1 MIENIETKRILI
13 VISSP
18 SGAGKTSVCKK
29 LLELDSELR
38 PSISVTTRKPR
49 NNETN
54 GIDYIFISKEDFEK
68 KISNGEFLEYAN
80 VFNNKY
86 GTLASSTMDLLNKDY
101 DVLFDIDWQGTQQ
114 LSQNNNNNIL
124 TIFILPP
131 DKNEIE
137 RRLKKRETEN
147 SENVDIVNER
157 MLKFEDELSHWKEYD
172 YVVTN
177 DNFDKCVSEILN
189 IITAERKKRTRQKFL
204 FSKIRN
210 LTK

>member
-1 MIENIETKRILI
+1 LIENIETKRILI

-38 PSISVTTRKPR
+38 PSISVTTRRPR

-54 GIDYIFISKEDFEK
+54 GIDYIFISKEDFDK

-86 GTLASSTMDLLNKDY
+86 GTLVSSTKDILNQGF

-114 LSQNNNNNIL
+114 LSQNNNNIL

-147 SENVDIVNER
+147 SENIDIVSER
-157 MLKFEDELSHWKEYD
+157 MSKFEDELSHWKEYD

-189 IITAERKKRTRQKFL
+189 IISAERKKRTRQKFL
-204 FSKIRN
+204 FSKIRK

>member
-1 MIENIETKRILI
+1 MIENKETKGILI

-18 SGAGKTSVCKK
+18 SGAGKTSICKE
-29 LLELDSELR
+29 LLRLDDKIR

-49 NNETN
+49 NNETD
-54 GIDYIFISKEDFEK
+54 GIDYIFITEKDFNE
-68 KISNGEFLEYAN
+68 KISNGSFLEYAN
-80 VFNNKY
+80 VFSNKY
-86 GTLASSTMDLLNKDY
+86 GTLASSTEKLLNNNY

-114 LSQNNNNNIL
+114 LSQNNNNIL

-131 DKNEIE
+131 DKAEIE

-147 SENVDIVNER
+147 SEIVDIVSER
-157 MLKFEDELSHWKEYD
+157 MSKFEDELSHWKEYD

-177 DNFDKCVSEILN
+177 DDFEKCISEILN
-189 IITAERKKRTRQKFL
+189 IISAERKKRTRQKSL
-204 FSKIRN
+204 FTKIRD

>member
-1 MIENIETKRILI
+1 LIENIETKRILI

-18 SGAGKTSVCKK
+18 SGAGKTSICKK

-38 PSISVTTRKPR
+38 ASISVTTRKPR

-68 KISNGEFLEYAN
+68 KISNSEFLEYAN

-114 LSQNNNNNIL
+114 LSQNNNNIL

-157 MLKFEDELSHWKEYD
+157 MSKFEDELSHWKEYD

>member
-1 MIENIETKRILI
+1 LIENIETTNILI

-18 SGAGKTSVCKK
+18 SGAGKTSICMK
-29 LLELDSELR
+29 LLELDDKIR

-54 GIDYIFISKEDFEK
+54 GIDYIFISNDDFDQK
-68 KISNGEFLEYAN
+68 VLDGEFLEYAN

-86 GTLASSTMDLLNKDY
+86 GTLASSTNDLLDKDY

-114 LSQNNNNNIL
+114 LSQKNSNIL

-131 DKNEIE
+131 DKIEIE

-147 SENVDIVNER
+147 SENIDIVIER
-157 MLKFEDELSHWKEYD
+157 MSKFEDELSHWKEYD

-177 DNFDKCVSEILN
+177 DDFDKCISEILN
-189 IITAERKKRTRQKFL
+189 IITVERKKRTRQKSL
-204 FSKIRN
+204 FTKIRD
-210 LTK
+210 LTE

>member
-13 VISSP
+13 IISSP
-18 SGAGKTSVCKK
+18 SGAGKTSICKK

-86 GTLASSTMDLLNKDY
+86 GTLVSSTIDLLNKDY

-114 LSQNNNNNIL
+114 LSQNNNNIL

-157 MLKFEDELSHWKEYD
+157 MSKFEDELSHWKEYD

-210 LTK
+210 LIK

>member
-38 PSISVTTRKPR
+38 ASISVTTRKPR

-68 KISNGEFLEYAN
+68 KISNSEFLEYAN

-114 LSQNNNNNIL
+114 LSQNNNNIL

-131 DKNEIE
+131 NKNEIE

-157 MLKFEDELSHWKEYD
+157 MSKFEDELSHWKEYD

-210 LTK
+210 LIK

>member
-1 MIENIETKRILI
+1 LIENTETKSILI

-18 SGAGKTSVCKK
+18 SGAGKTSICKK
-29 LLELDSELR
+29 LLELDSKIK
-38 PSISVTTRKPR
+38 PSISITTRKPR

-54 GIDYIFISKEDFEK
+54 GVDYIFTSSEDFEK
-68 KISNGEFLEYAN
+68 KITEGKFLEYAN

-86 GTLASSTMDLLNKDY
+86 GTLASSTKEILDKDF

-114 LSQNNNNNIL
+114 LSQNNNNIL

-131 DKNEIE
+131 DKAEIE

-147 SENVDIVNER
+147 SENIDIVSER
-157 MLKFEDELSHWKEYD
+157 MSKFEDELSHWKEYD

-177 DNFDKCVSEILN
+177 DNFDKCISEILN
-189 IITAERKKRTRQKFL
+189 IITAERKKRTRQTSL
-204 FSKIRN
+204 FSKIRD

>member
-1 MIENIETKRILI
+1 LIENKETKGILI

-18 SGAGKTSVCKK
+18 SGAGKTSICKE
-29 LLELDSELR
+29 LLRLDDNIR

-49 NNETN
+49 NNETD
-54 GIDYIFISKEDFEK
+54 GIDYIFITEKDFNK
-68 KISNGEFLEYAN
+68 KISNESFLEYAN

-86 GTLASSTMDLLNKDY
+86 GTLASSTEKLLNNNY

-114 LSQNNNNNIL
+114 LSQNNNNIL

-131 DKNEIE
+131 DKAEIE

-147 SENVDIVNER
+147 SEIVDIVSER
-157 MLKFEDELSHWKEYD
+157 MSKFEDELSHWKEYD

-177 DNFDKCVSEILN
+177 DDFEKCISEILN
-189 IITAERKKRTRQKFL
+189 IISAERKKRTRQKSL
-204 FSKIRN
+204 FTKIRD
-210 LTK
+210 LTE

>member
-18 SGAGKTSVCKK
+18 SGAGKTSICKR

-54 GIDYIFISKEDFEK
+54 GIDYIFTSNKDFDK
-68 KISNGEFLEYAN
+68 KIFDGEFLEYAN

-86 GTLASSTMDLLNKDY
+86 GTLVSSTKDLLNRDF

-114 LSQNNNNNIL
+114 LSQNNNNIL

-147 SENVDIVNER
+147 SENIDIVNER
-157 MLKFEDELSHWKEYD
+157 MSKFEDELSHWKEYD

-177 DNFDKCVSEILN
+177 DDFDKCVSEILN

>member
-1 MIENIETKRILI
+1 MPIENDGIMVIL
-13 VISSP
+13 SSP
-18 SGAGKTSVCKK
+18 SGAGKTTLVNLLSK
-29 LLELDSELR
+29 LNNFEI
-38 PSISVTTRKPR
+38 SISHTTRQPR
-49 NNETN
+49 PNEVPDK
-54 GIDYIFISKEDFEK
+54 DYYFVNENEFKRLIGND
-68 KISNGEFLEYAN
+68 EFLEYAN

-114 LSQNNNNNIL
+114 LSQNNNNIL

-157 MLKFEDELSHWKEYD
+157 MSKFEDELSHWKEYD

>member
-1 MIENIETKRILI
+1 LIENKETKGILI

-18 SGAGKTSVCKK
+18 SGAGKTSICKE
-29 LLELDSELR
+29 LLRLDDNIR

-49 NNETN
+49 NNETD
-54 GIDYIFISKEDFEK
+54 GIDYIFITEKDFNK
-68 KISNGEFLEYAN
+68 KISNGSFLEYAN

-86 GTLASSTMDLLNKDY
+86 GTLASSTEKLLSNNY

-114 LSQNNNNNIL
+114 LSQNNNNIL

-131 DKNEIE
+131 DKAEIE

-147 SENVDIVNER
+147 SEIVDIVSER
-157 MLKFEDELSHWKEYD
+157 MSKFEDELSHWKEYD

-177 DNFDKCVSEILN
+177 DDFEKCISEILN
-189 IITAERKKRTRQKFL
+189 IISAERKKRTRQKSL
-204 FSKIRN
+204 FTKIRD
-210 LTK
+210 LTE

>member
-13 VISSP
+13 IISSP

-38 PSISVTTRKPR
+38 PSISVTTRKAR

-54 GIDYIFISKEDFEK
+54 GIDYIFTSKEDFDK
-68 KISNGEFLEYAN
+68 KISDGEFLEYAN

-86 GTLASSTMDLLNKDY
+86 GTLASSTKDLLNKDF

-114 LSQNNNNNIL
+114 LSQNNNNIL

-147 SENVDIVNER
+147 SENIDIVNER
-157 MLKFEDELSHWKEYD
+157 MSKFEDELSHWKEYD

-210 LTK
+210 LIK

>member
-18 SGAGKTSVCKK
+18 SGAGKTSICKR

-54 GIDYIFISKEDFEK
+54 GIDYIFTSNEDFDK
-68 KISNGEFLEYAN
+68 KIFDGEFLEYAN

-86 GTLASSTMDLLNKDY
+86 GTLVSSTKDLLNRDF

-114 LSQNNNNNIL
+114 LSQNNNNIL

-147 SENVDIVNER
+147 SESINIVNER
-157 MLKFEDELSHWKEYD
+157 MSKFEDELSHWKEYD

-177 DNFDKCVSEILN
+177 DDFDKCVSEILN

>member
-13 VISSP
+13 IISSP

-38 PSISVTTRKPR
+38 ASISVTTRKPR

-54 GIDYIFISKEDFEK
+54 WIDYIFISKEDFDK

-86 GTLASSTMDLLNKDY
+86 GTLVSSTIDLLNKDY

-114 LSQNNNNNIL
+114 LSQNNNNIL

-147 SENVDIVNER
+147 SENIDIVHER
-157 MLKFEDELSHWKEYD
+157 M
-172 YVVTN
+172 
-177 DNFDKCVSEILN
+177 
-189 IITAERKKRTRQKFL
+189 
-204 FSKIRN
+204 
-210 LTK
+210 

>member
-18 SGAGKTSVCKK
+18 SGAGKTSICKK

-86 GTLASSTMDLLNKDY
+86 GTLVSSTIDLLNKDY

-114 LSQNNNNNIL
+114 LSQNNNNIL

-157 MLKFEDELSHWKEYD
+157 MSKFEDELSHWKEYD

>member
-18 SGAGKTSVCKK
+18 SGAGKTSICKK

-49 NNETN
+49 NNEKN
-54 GIDYIFISKEDFEK
+54 GIDYIFTSKEDFDK
-68 KISNGEFLEYAN
+68 KIFSGEFLEYAD

-86 GTLASSTMDLLNKDY
+86 GTLVSSTMDLLNKDF

-114 LSQNNNNNIL
+114 LSQNNNNIL

-147 SENVDIVNER
+147 SENIDIVSER
-157 MLKFEDELSHWKEYD
+157 MSKFEDELSHWKEYD

-189 IITAERKKRTRQKFL
+189 IISAERKKRTRQKFL
-204 FSKIRN
+204 FSKIRK

>member
-1 MIENIETKRILI
+1 MIENIETTNILI

-18 SGAGKTSVCKK
+18 SGAGKTSICKK
-29 LLELDSELR
+29 LLELDDKIR

-54 GIDYIFISKEDFEK
+54 GIDYIFISNDDFDQK
-68 KISNGEFLEYAN
+68 VLDGEFLEYAN

-86 GTLASSTMDLLNKDY
+86 GTLASSTNDLLDKDY

-114 LSQNNNNNIL
+114 LSQKNSNIL

-131 DKNEIE
+131 DKIEIE

-147 SENVDIVNER
+147 SENIDIVIER
-157 MLKFEDELSHWKEYD
+157 MSKFEDELSHWKEYD
-172 YVVTN
+172 YIVTN
-177 DNFDKCVSEILN
+177 DDFDKCISEILN
-189 IITAERKKRTRQKFL
+189 IITVERKKRSRQKSL
-204 FSKIRN
+204 FTKIRD
-210 LTK
+210 LTE

>member
-18 SGAGKTSVCKK
+18 SGAGKTSICKK

-68 KISNGEFLEYAN
+68 KISNSEFLEYAN

-114 LSQNNNNNIL
+114 LSQNNNNIL

-157 MLKFEDELSHWKEYD
+157 MSKFEDELSHWKEYD

>member
-38 PSISVTTRKPR
+38 PSISVTTRRPR

-54 GIDYIFISKEDFEK
+54 GIDYIFISKEDFDK
-68 KISNGEFLEYAN
+68 KISNGQFLEYAN

-86 GTLASSTMDLLNKDY
+86 GTLVSSTKDILNQGF

-114 LSQNNNNNIL
+114 LSQNNNNIL

-131 DKNEIE
+131 NKNEIE

-147 SENVDIVNER
+147 SENIDIVSER
-157 MLKFEDELSHWKEYD
+157 MSKFEDELSHWKEYD

-189 IITAERKKRTRQKFL
+189 IIIAERKKRTRQKFL

>member
-1 MIENIETKRILI
+1 

-18 SGAGKTSVCKK
+18 SGAGKTSICKK
-29 LLELDSELR
+29 LLELDDKIR
-38 PSISVTTRKPR
+38 PSISLTTRKPR

-54 GIDYIFISKEDFEK
+54 GVDYIFTSNKEFDKLVVEG
-68 KISNGEFLEYAN
+68 SFLEYAN

-86 GTLASSTMDLLNKDY
+86 GTLASSTNNLLEKNF

-114 LSQNNNNNIL
+114 LTQSNNNIL

-131 DKNEIE
+131 DKLEIE
-137 RRLKKRETEN
+137 RRLKKREAEN
-147 SENVDIVNER
+147 LESIDIVKDR

-177 DNFDKCVSEILN
+177 DDFDKCISEIIN
-189 IITAERKKRTRQKFL
+189 IISAERKKRTRQKTL
-204 FSKIRN
+204 FTKIRN
-210 LTK
+210 LTE

>member
-18 SGAGKTSVCKK
+18 SGAGKTSICKK

-68 KISNGEFLEYAN
+68 KISNSEFLEYAN

-86 GTLASSTMDLLNKDY
+86 GTLASSTMDLLNKEY

-147 SENVDIVNER
+147 SENIDIVNER
-157 MLKFEDELSHWKEYD
+157 MSKFEDELSHWKEYD

-177 DNFDKCVSEILN
+177 DNFDECVSEILN

-204 FSKIRN
+204 FSKIRD

>member
-29 LLELDSELR
+29 LLELDGELR
-38 PSISVTTRKPR
+38 ASISVTTRKPR

-54 GIDYIFISKEDFEK
+54 GIDYIFISKEDFDK

-86 GTLASSTMDLLNKDY
+86 GTLASSTKDLLNKNF

-114 LSQNNNNNIL
+114 LSHFEELNLIKFFL
-124 TIFILPP
+124 VPP
-131 DKNEIE
+131 DKKELEKRLIQRNQDESDVIIK
-137 RRLKKRETEN
+137 RLKAYDN
-147 SENVDIVNER
+147 DII
-157 MLKFEDELSHWKEYD
+157 HWSDYD
-172 YVVTN
+172 HVIIN
-177 DNFDKCVSEILN
+177 DNLDHCFNQIEK
-189 IITAERKKRTRQKFL
+189 IINETKKK
-204 FSKIRN
+204 N
-210 LTK
+210 N

>member
-68 KISNGEFLEYAN
+68 KISNSEFLEYAN

-114 LSQNNNNNIL
+114 LSQNNNNIL

-157 MLKFEDELSHWKEYD
+157 MSKFEDELSHWKEYD

-210 LTK
+210 LIK

>member
-13 VISSP
+13 IISSP
-18 SGAGKTSVCKK
+18 SGAGKTSICKK
-29 LLELDSELR
+29 LLELDSELK
-38 PSISVTTRKPR
+38 PSISFTTRKPR

-86 GTLASSTMDLLNKDY
+86 GTLASSTIDLLNKDH

-114 LSQNNNNNIL
+114 LSQNNNNIL

-157 MLKFEDELSHWKEYD
+157 MSKFEDELSHWKEYD

-189 IITAERKKRTRQKFL
+189 IITAERKKRMRQKFL

>member
-38 PSISVTTRKPR
+38 ASVSVTTRKPR

-54 GIDYIFISKEDFEK
+54 GIDYIFISKEDFNK
-68 KISNGEFLEYAN
+68 KISDGEFLEYAN

-86 GTLASSTMDLLNKDY
+86 GTLASSTKDLLNKNF

-114 LSQNNNNNIL
+114 LSQNNNNIL

-147 SENVDIVNER
+147 SENIDIVHER
-157 MLKFEDELSHWKEYD
+157 MSKFEDELSHWKEYD

-177 DNFDKCVSEILN
+177 DNFDECVSEILN